1 MTTKEE
7 LINRLINW
15 LDEECPNVAPP
26 LEPYSTLDLSH
37 DFAGILRSK
46 LDKIL
51 ATQPQEPQEAE
62 EVAQW
67 VINNRYPKS
76 ELEKVSD
83 KEMYE
88 YIVKEL
94 GQYHASKV
102 ISDEEIYEHI
112 REVRMKLLLGEHGT
126 MGIGRMTLGE
136 IEWMNLCIDL
146 VKWAR
151 YYKSK

>member
-51 ATQPQEPQEAE
+51 ATQPQEQQEKCYCD
-62 EVAQW
+62 
-67 VINNRYPKS
+67 IPNF
-76 ELEKVSD
+76 D
-83 KEMYE
+83 KTG
-88 YIVKEL
+88 KCFKC
-94 GQYHASKV
+94 G
-102 ISDEEIYEHI
+102 
-112 REVRMKLLLGEHGT
+112 KLIQLLD
-126 MGIGRMTLGE
+126 
-136 IEWMNLCIDL
+136 N
-146 VKWAR
+146 
-151 YYKSK
+151 